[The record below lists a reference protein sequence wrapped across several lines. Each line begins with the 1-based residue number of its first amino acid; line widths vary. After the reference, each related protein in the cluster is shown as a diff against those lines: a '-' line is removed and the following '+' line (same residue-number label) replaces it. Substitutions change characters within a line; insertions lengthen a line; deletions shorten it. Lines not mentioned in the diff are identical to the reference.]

1 MIAES
6 GKVYSLEQLG
16 NAFLT
21 FVKKSNVSTPPWEV
35 LTTTL
40 STFYGA
46 TIRVPITKHKVND
59 KVPYFYIFTFVS
71 GGVFFTYYY
80 TAATDAIN
88 KNFRRS
94 V

>member
-59 KVPYFYIFTFVS
+59 KVPYFYITLQHTNVTPT
-71 GGVFFTYYY
+71 TYSEFL
-80 TAATDAIN
+80 N
-88 KNFRRS
+88 QP
-94 V
+94 